1 VFEPEMDTSR
11 LDLLFGLAPQ
21 RARRGGVGTVV
32 REMLRPGDVAL
43 LSYLNS
49 GTPVP
54 RSQLELVQ
62 ATLGEMTWSD
72 RALELDG
79 PTGPYSRAAE
89 RCARAPG
96 RWS

>member
-21 RARRGGVGTVV
+21 RAPRGGVGTVV

-72 RALELDG
+72 RSLELDC
-79 PTGPYSRAAE
+79 PTGPYGRAAE